1 MILLTQCGNINY
13 DLLMNEIKSKVLSC
27 LKIIWVYL
35 FKKKPKSIFAPSNQY
50 VVGLQQFAPVITITL
65 IYLGSLKEGQGPTL
79 ESMCQNGHI
88 NAIAKNGIE
97 VLCLMTRD
105 LETFNAFFMANG
117 FKLYLQVIIPYL
129 KISEQERENIE
140 SNPKEFVN
148 YAVDVCEKQE
158 SKTYKSQAA
167 KLLENIVDHVDGML
181 SFVVKLNLDIITHL
195 LSQEGQ
201 TNAPYIA

>member
-1 MILLTQCGNINY
+1 
-13 DLLMNEIKSKVLSC
+13 
-27 LKIIWVYL
+27 VYL

-50 VVGLQQFAPVITITL
+50 VLGLQQFAPVITNTL
-65 IYLGSLKEGQGPTL
+65 IYLGSLKESQGPTL

-105 LETFNAFFMANG
+105 LETFNSFFMANG

-140 SNPKEFVN
+140 CNPKEFVD
-148 YAVDVCEKQE
+148 YAVDVCEK
-158 SKTYKSQAA
+158 
-167 KLLENIVDHVDGML
+167 
-181 SFVVKLNLDIITHL
+181 
-195 LSQEGQ
+195 
-201 TNAPYIA
+201 